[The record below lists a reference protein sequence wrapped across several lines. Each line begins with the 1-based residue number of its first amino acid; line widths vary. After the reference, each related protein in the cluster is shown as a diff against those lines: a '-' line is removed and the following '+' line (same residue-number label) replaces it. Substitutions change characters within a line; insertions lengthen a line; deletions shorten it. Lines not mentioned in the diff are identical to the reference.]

1 MDITDLVPSGFLMS
15 EMPRPVKRS
24 RTQRILRAPLLHFI
38 VIGTCAYLLW
48 PLWNVDENRLSIRV
62 TAEDIRQLELG
73 WTQQMGRNPTARDRA
88 ALIENEIDERLLLE
102 EAFRRGW
109 HRSDGIAQRRL
120 IQNQRFLDPEDEA
133 TDEEMLERAYQQGMD
148 RSDLVVRRR
157 LLELMRLTLAAE
169 ARRTPPSREEL
180 EAYLRDHADQFRK
193 PERIQLSHV
202 FLSRDRRGSSLD
214 ADTEALGQRL
224 RQTSPSVETAVEWGD
239 PLLVRSSLPLWSEE
253 RLAREL
259 GTSFARSAMQAPEQ
273 EWFGPIDSAYGKHWV
288 FVEARSEAAAPEL
301 DDVLPRVE
309 AELLREREKEALRNR
324 VKNLREE
331 AEIQTEA
338 GVDNPTP

>member
-1 MDITDLVPSGFLMS
+1 MS
-15 EMPRPVKRS
+15 EVPRPVKKN
-24 RTQRILRAPLLHFI
+24 RTRRFLRAPLLHFI

-48 PLWNVDENRLSIRV
+48 PLWNVEEDRLSIRV
-62 TAEDIRQLELG
+62 SAEDIRQLELG
-73 WTQQMGRNPTARDRA
+73 WTQQMGREPTARDRA

-120 IQNQRFLDPEDEA
+120 IQNQRFLDPKDEA
-133 TDEEMLERAYQQGMD
+133 SDEEMLERAYQQGMD

-169 ARRTPPSREEL
+169 ARRTPPNREEL
-180 EAYLRDHADQFRK
+180 EAYLRDHSDQFRT
-193 PERIQLSHV
+193 PERVQLSHV

-214 ADTEALGQRL
+214 SDTEALGQRL
-224 RQTSPSVETAVEWGD
+224 RQTSPPLEAAVEWGD
-239 PLLVRSSLPLWSEE
+239 PLLVRSRLPLWSEE

-273 EWFGPIDSAYGKHWV
+273 EWFGPVDSAYGKHWV
-288 FVEARSEAAAPEL
+288 FIESRSEAADPKL
-301 DDVLPRVE
+301 NDVLPRVE
-309 AELLREREKEALRNR
+309 ADLLREREKEALRNH
-324 VKNLREE
+324 VKELREH
-331 AEIQTEA
+331 ADIQMEA
-338 GVDNPTP
+338 GPNNPTP